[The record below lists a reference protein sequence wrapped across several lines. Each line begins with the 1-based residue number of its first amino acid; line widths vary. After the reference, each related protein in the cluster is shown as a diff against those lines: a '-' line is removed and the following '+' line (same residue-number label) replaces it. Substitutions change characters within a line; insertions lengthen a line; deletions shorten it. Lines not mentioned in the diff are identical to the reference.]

1 MGALRFT
8 TAKVTGKK
16 ALGAQPAVADRMVA
30 RPQFCFGKAVRQ
42 IVEGETRFS
51 KIGAISESASRAEL
65 AALDLKQLF
74 LAMTEEVRIIVV
86 KLADRLHNMRTLG
99 SMPAHKQ
106 QKIAKETLL
115 VRGPPAGCVTSA
127 SLVNEKL
134 HHPAG
139 RPDAVGVPS
148 TGSRPYLADT
158 PRADACSAEK
168 STQYQLVTPGR
179 WES

>member
-1 MGALRFT
+1 MAECLHKRSACRAGWLAWLQIYSSKPP
-8 TAKVTGKK
+8 TAAHGKYDGLHHSQGNWQ
-16 ALGAQPAVADRMVA
+16 ARAESTAVRGSRLPAVL
-30 RPQFCFGKAVRQ
+30 QFCFGKAVRQ

-86 KLADRLHNMRTLG
+86 KLADRLHNMRTMG

-115 VRGPPAGCVTSA
+115 VGA
-127 SLVNEKL
+127 SCCL
-134 HHPAG
+134 
-139 RPDAVGVPS
+139 PDNF
-148 TGSRPYLADT
+148 
-158 PRADACSAEK
+158 K
-168 STQYQLVTPGR
+168 N
-179 WES
+179 

>member
-1 MGALRFT
+1 M
-8 TAKVTGKK
+8 
-16 ALGAQPAVADRMVA
+16 
-30 RPQFCFGKAVRQ
+30 
-42 IVEGETRFS
+42 EGETRFS

-115 VRGPPAGCVTSA
+115 VRASCCFHYTYNNQARWLACQLTSRRR
-127 SLVNEKL
+127 SQK
-134 HHPAG
+134 
-139 RPDAVGVPS
+139 R
-148 TGSRPYLADT
+148 R
-158 PRADACSAEK
+158 C
-168 STQYQLVTPGR
+168 
-179 WES
+179 W

>member
-1 MGALRFT
+1 M
-8 TAKVTGKK
+8 
-16 ALGAQPAVADRMVA
+16 
-30 RPQFCFGKAVRQ
+30 RQ

-115 VRGPPAGCVTSA
+115 VRLYPHA
-127 SLVNEKL
+127 SLIL
-134 HHPAG
+134 
-139 RPDAVGVPS
+139 
-148 TGSRPYLADT
+148 
-158 PRADACSAEK
+158 
-168 STQYQLVTPGR
+168 
-179 WES
+179 